1 MKHERGSDQSG
12 SYSLSEPGHEDPV
25 RSTNHLEE
33 AIVAIINGSSG
44 NDILKGTLSA
54 DEING
59 FAGNDQL
66 FGGRGSDTLNGGD
79 GNDTLDSGSGNDLLN
94 GGAGADRLDGGTGN
108 DLLNGE
114 AGVDILNG
122 GDGFDTLDGGI
133 DADTMNGGDGSDL
146 YIVDNVGDV
155 TMELFDDEEGGFD
168 RVEASVTHTLG
179 FGIEDLNLTG
189 FAAING
195 SGNAM
200 NNFMTGND
208 SNNILSGLAGNDT
221 LNGWSGNDR
230 LNGGTGDDFLNG
242 GSGNDVLNGG
252 AGTDVM
258 NGEDGS
264 DTYVVDN
271 EQDVVQE
278 FFDTEGEVDQIQASV
293 TYTLG
298 TGIENL
304 VLTGSATINGTG
316 NQENNVMTSNSANN
330 VLSGLDGDDKLN
342 GGSGDDLLNGDNGN
356 DLLTGGAGA
365 DALIGG
371 FGADTFKYNSVN
383 DSPSG
388 VGRDVIIAFQA
399 GAAIGDKVDLTAI
412 DANALVSGNQAF
424 TYIGN
429 TAFTAAGQLRYAEGV
444 LSGSTDADATPEFQ
458 IYLLGGPTLAVGG
471 LGTDILL

>member
-1 MKHERGSDQSG
+1 
-12 SYSLSEPGHEDPV
+12 
-25 RSTNHLEE
+25 
-33 AIVAIINGSSG
+33 VAIINGTAA
-44 NDILKGTLSA
+44 NDILRGTLSA
-54 DEING
+54 DEISG
-59 FAGNDQL
+59 FGGNDQL

-79 GNDTLDSGSGNDLLN
+79 GNDTLDSGSGNDILN
-94 GGAGADRLDGGTGN
+94 GGAGADNLNGGTGN

-114 AGVDILNG
+114 AGADTLNG

-133 DADTMNGGDGSDL
+133 GADIMNGGDENDL

-208 SNNILSGLAGNDT
+208 SNNVLSGLAGNDT
-221 LNGWSGNDR
+221 LNGWSGNDQ
-230 LNGGTGDDFLNG
+230 LNGGVGDDTLNG

-252 AGTDVM
+252 VGADSM
-258 NGEDGS
+258 NGDEGS
-264 DTYVVDN
+264 DTYIVDN
-271 EQDVVQE
+271 EQDMVQE
-278 FFDTEGEVDQIQASV
+278 FFDIVGEVDQVQASV

-304 VLTGSATINGTG
+304 VLTGAATINGTG
-316 NQENNVMTSNSANN
+316 NGNNNVMTGNSANN
-330 VLSGLDGDDKLN
+330 MLSGLDGNDTIN
-342 GGSGDDLLNGDNGN
+342 GGSGADLLNGNNGE

-371 FGADTFKYNSVN
+371 SGADTFKYNSVN
-383 DSPSG
+383 DTLPD
-388 VGRDVIIAFQA
+388 VGRDVIIAFEA
-399 GAAIGDKVDLTAI
+399 GAGIGDKIDLTAI

-424 TYIGN
+424 TYIGSS
-429 TAFTAAGQLRYAEGV
+429 AFTAAGQLRYAGGV
-444 LSGSTDADATPEFQ
+444 LSGSTDADAASEFQ
-458 IYLLGGPTLAVGG
+458 IQLVGAPTLVVGG
-471 LGTDILL
+471 AGTDILL

>member
-1 MKHERGSDQSG
+1 M
-12 SYSLSEPGHEDPV
+12 
-25 RSTNHLEE
+25 
-33 AIVAIINGSSG
+33 AIINGSSG

-114 AGVDILNG
+114 AGVDMESVEGMAPTLNRRRE
-122 GDGFDTLDGGI
+122 F
-133 DADTMNGGDGSDL
+133 

-316 NQENNVMTSNSANN
+316 NQENNVMTGNSANN

-365 DALIGG
+365 DALIGR